1 MGSSQ
6 ADYSAT
12 FEKLKNASAFLLSAA
27 GMLAY
32 IFTIYSTTKIVLQDS
47 GVIRELILSE
57 FLPSR
62 IKGTIPYT
70 SHYSELLKNKEYIK
84 RASIE
89 AEILGLISRKKARR
103 SYYVIY
109 ANARE

>member
-1 MGSSQ
+1 MRTNAGNLCIRKTSSQ

-12 FEKLKNASAFLLSAA
+12 FEKLKNASAFLLPAA

-32 IFTIYSTTKIVLQDS
+32 FFTNYSTTKIVLQDS
-47 GVIRELILSE
+47 GAVEILSE

-70 SHYSELLKNKEYIK
+70 SHYSELLKNKEYQKGIY
-84 RASIE
+84 R
-89 AEILGLISRKKARR
+89 SRDIMSHQSKE
-103 SYYVIY
+103 S
-109 ANARE
+109 